1 MRMVTEHLPFPMPQS
16 PHAVYQSW
24 NKVSFL
30 HWRVAPEALAPY
42 LPEGLE
48 LDLYE
53 GTAYVGV
60 VPFMME
66 AVYPRGTMPL
76 PGISNFAEFNIRT
89 YVTQDGKPGVF
100 FLTLEAQSRISCAY
114 APRAYGLPYTYC
126 RGSVRVAQDTASWTS
141 QRATPGFELKGACTS
156 TGAPQRAQP
165 GSLEA
170 FLFERYCL
178 YTMHQGRLCM
188 AYTQHNPW
196 EFCEAEAT
204 LQTNTLT
211 ASFNLGIQ
219 DVLQPDLTHYSK
231 GVKVH
236 SWGLEPAGPPVLGH
250 TRDVLLLDGDCGL
263 CHRLAQFLDPRLAA
277 GAKLAYRPIESPEG
291 QALISALPE
300 TLRQADSVYLFRK
313 GRAYIR
319 SAAAIRCALYMTWP
333 WRLWYPVAW
342 LIPKPLRDLAYR
354 LVARFRYRFFRAPKV
369 CTFRPDP

>member
-1 MRMVTEHLPFPMPQS
+1 M
-16 PHAVYQSW
+16 
-24 NKVSFL
+24 
-30 HWRVAPEALAPY
+30 
-42 LPEGLE
+42 
-48 LDLYE
+48 
-53 GTAYVGV
+53 
-60 VPFMME
+60 
-66 AVYPRGTMPL
+66 YPREQKWLTVTPRTRALQGMFTEGSGTLTEASETFREAPGKL
-76 PGISNFAEFNIRT
+76 PGSFWTF
-89 YVTQDGKPGVF
+89 GK
-100 FLTLEAQSRISCAY
+100 A
-114 APRAYGLPYTYC
+114 
-126 RGSVRVAQDTASWTS
+126 
-141 QRATPGFELKGACTS
+141 
-156 TGAPQRAQP
+156 P

-178 YTMHQGRLCM
+178 YTVHQGRLCM

-333 WRLWYPVAW
+333 WRLWWGHAGHTV
-342 LIPKPLRDLAYR
+342 
-354 LVARFRYRFFRAPKV
+354 
-369 CTFRPDP
+369 